1 MRKTVRV
8 KKKNVTKGGMFKKS
22 KSEKS
27 FNDTHDKTINF
38 IVHHNKECRRFIY
51 LLKSII
57 LITQR
62 TRKSYRNTIHI
73 MSGKEM
79 YNHIKTSPIFN
90 KIYSSM
96 NPEQKESYNEYM
108 ELFLNMGHTIL
119 VGDYS
124 FEKLKKINAYTMI
137 RNKQIYTDF
146 LNYKKEVE
154 NLSMS
159 DKTILNKIPP
169 DESYYIP
176 GDKDKSD
183 KSKKDIYGNES
194 LTMKQKFEV
203 LNIKFDPSS
212 ESSELIHSD
221 NPLIKSANSESN
233 SESKENKNS
242 KNNVDKNTSAKGNS
256 PVNKTRK
263 ASYNKNSKSYVCGET
278 NFELIL
284 PPTHKPSSPV
294 IGKKN
299 MIYYEIPIPPAT
311 KPGSRIKFKQSPP
324 PIPNIDHNAGKNPPD
339 CPLKQ
344 RLNIVNHLPNEKSNT
359 NRNRKHGDLDR
370 KTAKFKLSS
379 VIPRLKFSSERMATS
394 ANYYR
399 NGTTPFTSGP
409 HGPARETWTPQRFQ
423 EQLWRNGLSGK
434 NPTNRFGE
442 FPKIEFPKFPTW

>member
-1 MRKTVRV
+1 MRKTVRIR
-8 KKKNVTKGGMFKKS
+8 KKKQSITKKGGGIFKRIDKKS
-22 KSEKS
+22 KYNKLEKEKS
-27 FNDTHDKTINF
+27 GKEKYDKMIDF
-38 IVHHNKECRRFIY
+38 VVHHNKECRRFIY

-62 TRKSYRNTIHI
+62 TRKSYRNTINI

-79 YNHIKTSPIFN
+79 YNHIKTSTVFN

-119 VGDYS
+119 IGDYS
-124 FEKLKKINAYTMI
+124 FEKLKNLNAYTII

-176 GDKDKSD
+176 GDKPD
-183 KSKKDIYGNES
+183 KSKTDIYGNES
-194 LTMKQKFEV
+194 ITMKQKFEV
-203 LNIKFDPSS
+203 LNIKFDLSS
-212 ESSELIHSD
+212 KSSELINSD
-221 NPLIKSANSESN
+221 NPLIKSANSETN
-233 SESKENKNS
+233 AKSK
-242 KNNVDKNTSAKGNS
+242 VDKNTTSKNKGKVEN
-256 PVNKTRK
+256 VINETRK

-284 PPTHKPSSPV
+284 PPTHQPSSTI

-299 MIYYEIPIPPAT
+299 MVYYEIPIPRST
-311 KPGSRIKFKQSPP
+311 KPGSRIRFKQSPP
-324 PIPNIDHNAGKNPPD
+324 PIPNIDNNTGKNPPN

-344 RLNIVNHLPNEKSNT
+344 TLSINHDPTSKEIRKNISKKINPTYNPIFGHTSVNTTKSYDKKSFLSRAIEK
-359 NRNRKHGDLDR
+359 GEDLS
-370 KTAKFKLSS
+370 FKYD
-379 VIPRLKFSSERMATS
+379 MATGSRTYASTPS
-394 ANYYR
+394 ALW
-399 NGTTPFTSGP
+399 FSGVSSL
-409 HGPARETWTPQRFQ
+409 GSSLFM
-423 EQLWRNGLSGK
+423 
-434 NPTNRFGE
+434 
-442 FPKIEFPKFPTW
+442 